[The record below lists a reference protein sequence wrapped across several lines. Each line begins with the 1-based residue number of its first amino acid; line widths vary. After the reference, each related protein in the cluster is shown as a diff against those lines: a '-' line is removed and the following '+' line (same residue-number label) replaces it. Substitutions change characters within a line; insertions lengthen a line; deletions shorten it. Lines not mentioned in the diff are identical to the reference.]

1 MEDVEEEE
9 LVEKLEWKINEW
21 VIKGGRREFG
31 WWGILWRK
39 KI

>member
-31 WWGILWRK
+31 
-39 KI
+39 